1 MIQKMFV
8 QKSKNNAV
16 FLIKQLFFFNKTI
29 IYFYG
34 KSIQMEIINTII
46 LETRAYSWGT
56 RQIISYNRKF
66 IRDFPMHSSA
76 IYHLVSQQ
84 VYISKVGVAIWTKGH
99 HLLFNLRMTTTHP
112 HPQPPIL
119 ALGKGKKLPLHD
131 TSSVKLF
138 ISEKYISNIT

>member
-1 MIQKMFV
+1 MSIKSWLNVISKYVLICYSKFFHMLFQIFWFIQFIWRFIHKYSSIIDNYLCRIHHNLYF
-8 QKSKNNAV
+8 SDLCLNSN
-16 FLIKQLFFFNKTI
+16 IKQSFNKTI

-34 KSIQMEIINTII
+34 KSIQMEIINNII

-84 VYISKVGVAIWTKGH
+84 VFGCWQAPWPT
-99 HLLFNLRMTTTHP
+99 LLR
-112 HPQPPIL
+112 
-119 ALGKGKKLPLHD
+119 K
-131 TSSVKLF
+131 
-138 ISEKYISNIT
+138 

>member
-1 MIQKMFV
+1 MCICSCAHCTVVCTYYSNKT
-8 QKSKNNAV
+8 
-16 FLIKQLFFFNKTI
+16 IIFNKTI

-34 KSIQMEIINTII
+34 KSIQMEIINNII
-46 LETRAYSWGT
+46 LLTRAYTWGT

-99 HLLFNLRMTTTHP
+99 HLLFNLRMTIDHHTSP
-112 HPQPPIL
+112 PQPPIL
-119 ALGKGKKLPLHD
+119 ALGKGKSCHYM
-131 TSSVKLF
+131 TQARWNYSSRKN
-138 ISEKYISNIT
+138 ISNIT